1 MKIQRYTFYWL
12 DLFLIISISITIPEK
27 KRRGII
33 VLDLSQEPFSCPY
46 ISEVYPAFV
55 KMTKKLDRNFSS
67 KCLSHEKESLH
78 KKPKAKFNS
87 RKIRVFNLESHK
99 KKKKKI
105 TPDDTGFHPSDVLNT
120 FRHYISHRRPILQRK
135 VRPCFLYCIMTT
147 SICFKKMCAT
157 PWEKI
162 FLLCLF

>member
-87 RKIRVFNLESHK
+87 RKIRFFNLESHK
-99 KKKKKI
+99 KKKKLLLM
-105 TPDDTGFHPSDVLNT
+105 TQGFTHLMYLTHLGIIFHTEGP
-120 FRHYISHRRPILQRK
+120 FCR
-135 VRPCFLYCIMTT
+135 
-147 SICFKKMCAT
+147 
-157 PWEKI
+157 EK
-162 FLLCLF
+162 